1 MRILHRLVLAA
12 ALGLPG
18 ASPACMNGS
27 DGDWQSAAVADA
39 EKLLDDGNYARAV
52 SMLLNVPV
60 IKNGS
65 AGDPPKFRFDD
76 PDLDARALRV
86 AAAAV
91 VRSSGTISRG
101 AFLRLSVNGHERS
114 GERGDQIAWA
124 KEIFAGEYKVKLD
137 DPSVS
142 GLYAEALA
150 AEGKPGEARK
160 ILEDL
165 AQRDLIADSY
175 SWATLAALR
184 NRAGDAVGRDAAFA
198 KCRASAKR
206 LQSGNICT
214 GDSMR

>member
-1 MRILHRLVLAA
+1 MRNLHRLVLAA
-12 ALGLPG
+12 ALSLPG

-27 DGDWQSAAVADA
+27 DGDWESAAVAEA
-39 EKLLDDGNYARAV
+39 EKLLDEGSYAKAV
-52 SMLLNVPV
+52 GVLLNVPV

-65 AGDPPKFRFDD
+65 GGEPPKFRFED

-101 AFLRLSVNGHERS
+101 AFSRLSANGHVRSAERD
-114 GERGDQIAWA
+114 DQIAWA
-124 KEIFAGEYKVKLD
+124 KEIFTGDYKVKLD

-142 GLYAEALA
+142 SLYAEALA
-150 AEGKPGEARK
+150 AEGNPVQART

-184 NRAGDAVGRDAAFA
+184 NRAGDTAGRDAALA
-198 KCRASAKR
+198 QCRASAKR
-206 LQSGNICT
+206 LQSGSVCT
-214 GDSMR
+214 GVGMR

>member
-1 MRILHRLVLAA
+1 MRILYRLVLAA
-12 ALGLPG
+12 ALGAPCVS
-18 ASPACMNGS
+18 AACMNGL

-39 EKLLDDGNYARAV
+39 EKLLDEGNYAKAV
-52 SMLLNVPV
+52 AVLLKVPV
-60 IKNGS
+60 IKNGP

-76 PDLDARALRV
+76 PELDARALRV

-101 AFLRLSVNGHERS
+101 AFSRLSVNGHARS

-124 KEIFAGEYKVKLD
+124 KEIFVGDYKVKLD

-142 GLYAEALA
+142 SLYAEALA
-150 AEGKPGEARK
+150 AEGKPEDARK

-184 NRAGDAVGRDAAFA
+184 NRAGDVAGRDAAFA
-198 KCRASAKR
+198 KCRATAKR
-206 LQSGNICT
+206 LLANNVCT
-214 GDSMR
+214 GAAMR

>member
-1 MRILHRLVLAA
+1 MCILHRLVLAA
-12 ALGLPG
+12 VLSLPG
-18 ASPACMNGS
+18 ISPACMNGS
-27 DGDWQSAAVADA
+27 DGDWESAAVAEA
-39 EKLLDDGNYARAV
+39 EKLLDEGNYAKAV
-52 SMLLNVPV
+52 GVLLNVPV

-101 AFLRLSVNGHERS
+101 AFSRLSVNGHVRS
-114 GERGDQIAWA
+114 GERDDQIAWA
-124 KEIFAGEYKVKLD
+124 KEIFAGDYKVKLD

-142 GLYAEALA
+142 SLFAEALA
-150 AEGKPGEARK
+150 AEGRRVEART

-184 NRAGDAVGRDAAFA
+184 NRAGDVAGRDAAFA

-206 LQSGNICT
+206 LMSSRVCAG
-214 GDSMR
+214 GSMQ